1 MRRSDTKRHHTAA
14 ESRGTHRDTSRR
26 DTASPSP
33 RTLPVRATASFA
45 WTLPIPAMLK
55 FIAFSLFC
63 LAIAP
68 DFGLP
73 FALPV
78 NAPLAGRRTS
88 HALSAAPKKKWTE
101 AERNTILSRSGDY
114 WKMDRLRGKVSFGSS
129 SFIRTGLEGADEDS
143 VRRWLADDRSIAMSI
158 WDPKLVSNPEPQVY
172 RLKLM
177 TLMFVTIQL
186 APSVD
191 VKMYTDD
198 KTGVFKL
205 ESVAFE
211 PGIQLLP
218 GIKMSAESL
227 GIVIDVVGELYPS
240 RDGKSVDGKIGFVT
254 SGDLP
259 PPMRMLP
266 EQAFKSSMSTI
277 NSTIMKFAQESFQ
290 KGARAKFR
298 EFLRKESTA
307 AT

>member
-1 MRRSDTKRHHTAA
+1 M
-14 ESRGTHRDTSRR
+14 
-26 DTASPSP
+26 
-33 RTLPVRATASFA
+33 
-45 WTLPIPAMLK
+45 
-55 FIAFSLFC
+55 IAITFLLFF

-68 DFGLP
+68 DFGRP

-78 NAPLAGRRTS
+78 NAPLAGRRPS
-88 HALSAAPKKKWTE
+88 HALSARRKQWTE
-101 AERNTILSRSGDY
+101 AERDKILSRSGDY

-129 SFIRTGLEGADEDS
+129 SFIRTALDGADKDS
-143 VRRWLADDRSIAMSI
+143 IQRWLADDRSIAMSI
-158 WDPKLVSNPEPQVY
+158 WDPKLVSNPQPKVY

-240 RDGKSVDGKIGFVT
+240 RDGKGVDGKIGFVT

-266 EQAFKSSMSTI
+266 EQAFKQS
-277 NSTIMKFAQESFQ
+277 
-290 KGARAKFR
+290 
-298 EFLRKESTA
+298 
-307 AT
+307 